1 MSAHHLE
8 KFLPDNTLPFLKV
21 WFGNY
26 NCHLKI
32 TRNRNSKLGDYRKM
46 PDNSHQITINGTLE
60 PQLFFFVLTHELA
73 HLIAFEK
80 YGRRISPHGQE
91 WKQTFREMLL
101 ESLEAYQEDLKLII
115 KDFSKININE
125 DEVDHIFL
133 VPLSYFFETKPDIYN
148 SKVSI
153 IPDEDF
159 PFNLLTKGENYDF
172 KTGNYKIFFYNYNGY
187 VIWGITAK
195 IMNDFIKQCS
205 RLDCSLDTAAKGGI

>member
-115 KDFSKININE
+115 KDFSKSPKANFMASPELVKYFHKEE
-125 DEVDHIFL
+125 DGFYYIENLEIGERFIFRKETYIIKEKIKKRYL
-133 VPLSYFFETKPDIYN
+133 CKNLSNGKQYLFKSS
-148 SKVSI
+148 SKV
-153 IPDEDF
+153 EK
-159 PFNLLTKGENYDF
+159 L
-172 KTGNYKIFFYNYNGY
+172 
-187 VIWGITAK
+187 
-195 IMNDFIKQCS
+195 
-205 RLDCSLDTAAKGGI
+205 